1 MNTYR
6 LILQNNATKEIH
18 SIGGLV
24 NTSETDLYLKFD
36 DVSIDTLEDG
46 EYTYY
51 CIMDN
56 FDDTLVVVLD
66 EDNGGSVVLDFDI
79 VVYDKGVEVSRTQL
93 RDINPLVGLLR
104 IGDVAATDNSYNN
117 EENKTYYYEG

>member
-1 MNTYR
+1 
-6 LILQNNATKEIH
+6 
-18 SIGGLV
+18 
-24 NTSETDLYLKFD
+24 
-36 DVSIDTLEDG
+36 
-46 EYTYY
+46 
-51 CIMDN
+51 
-56 FDDTLVVVLD
+56 LD

-104 IGDVAATDNSYNN
+104 IGDVADTDNSYNN

>member
-18 SIGGLV
+18 SVGGLV

-56 FDDTLVVVLD
+56 FDDALVVVLD